1 MKLSLDECIDYVMV
15 DRVRKF
21 NNYEDYSQ
29 SSLYLSNSKHI
40 INY

>member
-1 MKLSLDECIDYVMV
+1 MNPSLDECINYVMV
-15 DRVRKF
+15 DPVRKF

-40 INY
+40 NY